1 MDHALFLLKKILGDF
16 LSPVPVTLLL
26 LLFALL
32 TLMRRKG
39 RWFGLLCLL
48 LALAILFTASYPP
61 LSQRLMEPYESRYPA
76 YELSDQHHDYV
87 SVLGNWHQTTEE
99 QPVTSELGPTAIVRL
114 AEGIRV
120 YRLNPGSRLIF
131 TGFHGVDED
140 PVSFPD
146 KLKELAVALGVP
158 ETDILTFNGPRDT
171 AEEAQLIGDLFP
183 DDSLVLVTS
192 ASHMPRA
199 MALFRGAGLEPTPA
213 PTGHLSKPD
222 SRWWKFPDA
231 KTLAKTE
238 LWLHEQLGQI
248 WARLMGQ
255 SGEKTE
261 PTEIQ

>member
-32 TLMRRKG
+32 TLLRRKN

-48 LALAILFTASYPP
+48 LALSTLFVTSYSP
-61 LSQRLMEPYESRYPA
+61 LIHRHIAPYESRYPA
-76 YELSDQHHDYV
+76 YEPSGQQHDYIA
-87 SVLGNWHQTTEE
+87 VLGNWHQSTED

-131 TGFHGVDED
+131 TGFHGMNED
-140 PVSFPD
+140 PVSFPE

-171 AEEAQLIGDLFP
+171 AEEAKLIGDLFP
-183 DDSLVLVTS
+183 NDSLVLVTS

-199 MALFRGAGLEPTPA
+199 MALFRGTGLEPTPA
-213 PTGHLSKPD
+213 PTGHLTKTD
-222 SRWWKFPDA
+222 NRWWKFPDA
-231 KTLAKTE
+231 NTLAKTE

-255 SGEKTE
+255 SGKQPE